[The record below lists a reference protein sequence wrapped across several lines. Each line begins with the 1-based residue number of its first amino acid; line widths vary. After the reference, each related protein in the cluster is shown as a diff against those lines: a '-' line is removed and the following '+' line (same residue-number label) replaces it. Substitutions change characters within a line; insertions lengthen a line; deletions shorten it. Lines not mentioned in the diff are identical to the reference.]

1 MVRLLFIVMLSGLI
15 GCATKYESSASVAWT
30 RDDLPYSE
38 QQRLFEADLAICESE
53 GVKVAAG
60 SGGNTAIAYSS
71 YGPRDPGDFSETYM
85 QAALI
90 NSMNAQTAMQARVMQ
105 TTIRGCMYE
114 RGWHQITERRTA
126 WENCI
131 NANWPSG
138 DSGMS
143 AVVTASAA
151 GKCDRYSH
159 PGESSIGESQAK

>member
-114 RGWHQITERRTA
+114 RGWRQITERRTA

-131 NANWPSG
+131 IDNWPAG
-138 DSGMS
+138 EGGV
-143 AVVTASAA
+143 ATTLKAA
-151 GKCDRYSH
+151 EAGNCDRYG
-159 PGESSIGESQAK
+159 PPEQAAP